1 VQAQRSFY
9 VWSATED
16 RDRMLYTQLRAFDA
30 VAREGSFSRAAT
42 VLGVTQPALT
52 IQVRALEAA
61 YGMKLFVR
69 QGRAIALTDVGERL
83 YRKSRQLA
91 ALEDEIRATLD
102 ASQGA
107 KRGSLRLAV
116 DGPHIVMGLFARFL
130 ERFPDVALSVAA
142 GNTSFVRQ
150 QLLDRRVDLAILP
163 GVQKHPRIHAVPL
176 WYHTAVLIV
185 PSTHAWAGRRAI
197 NIEDLHEQPMIA
209 REEGSMTRR
218 LVNEALARAGVKPKV
233 VLELGSRE
241 AVCEAVSA
249 GLGHGVIWEIEA
261 YGAARFRTLPFRNA
275 KIQSTDYVAC
285 LKSDRMRPLVKALFQ
300 VAAAL
305 PGKKTDIRAL
315 WR

>member
-1 VQAQRSFY
+1 
-9 VWSATED
+9 
-16 RDRMLYTQLRAFDA
+16 MLYTQLRAFDA

-61 YGMKLFVR
+61 YGMKLFLR
-69 QGRAIALTDVGERL
+69 QGRNVTLTEVGQRL

-91 ALEDEIRATLD
+91 SLEEEIRSTLD

-107 KRGSLRLAV
+107 ERGSLRIAV

-130 ERFPDVALSVAA
+130 ERFPNVSLSVAA

-150 QLLDRRVDLAILP
+150 QLLDRAVDLAILP
-163 GVQKHPRIHAVPL
+163 GIQKHPRIHAVPL

-185 PSTHAWAGRRAI
+185 PSPHAWAGRRAV
-197 NIEDLHEQPMIA
+197 NIEDLHEQPMVA

-218 LVNEALARAGVKPKV
+218 IVNEALSRAGVKPKI

-241 AVCEAVSA
+241 ALCEAVSA
-249 GLGHGVIWEIEA
+249 GLGLGVIWEIEA
-261 YGAARFRTLPFRNA
+261 YGSTRFRTLPFRNA
-275 KIQSTDYVAC
+275 KMQSIDYVAC
-285 LKSDRMRPLVKALFQ
+285 LKSDRMRPTIKAFFQ
-300 VAAAL
+300 VAASL
-305 PGKKTDIRAL
+305 PGKRTDIRAL